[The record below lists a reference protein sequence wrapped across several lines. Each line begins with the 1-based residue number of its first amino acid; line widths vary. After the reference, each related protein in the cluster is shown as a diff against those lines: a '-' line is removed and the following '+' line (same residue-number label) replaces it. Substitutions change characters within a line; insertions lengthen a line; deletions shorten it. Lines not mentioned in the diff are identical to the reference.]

1 MKKKMKNNVARKKM
15 KLLLKKDDLVQVISG
30 KDKGATGKVLG
41 VDREKGRILVEGVN
55 IVTKHIKPNQQNQE
69 GRIEKM
75 EAPIDYSNVLLY
87 CEESKRGER
96 IKVQI
101 NDDNTKTRVFVKTG
115 ISADK

>member
-15 KLLLKKDDLVQVISG
+15 KLLLKKGDLVQVIAG
-30 KDKGATGKVLG
+30 KDKGATGKILG
-41 VDREKGRILVEGVN
+41 IDRVKGKVLVEGVN

-69 GRIEKM
+69 GRIEKI

-87 CEESKRGER
+87 CEESKKGER

-101 NDDNTKTRVFVKTG
+101 NDDNSKTRVFVKSG